1 MSTWELSGSW
11 TYRSFNPTFVF
22 EVGEQVH
29 VSDGPFSSFNATVEE
44 VDNTRLRLKVAV
56 SIFGRSTPI
65 ELEYSQVQKI

>member
-1 MSTWELSGSW
+1 MQERIEWPKPLVS
-11 TYRSFNPTFVF
+11 F

-29 VSDGPFSSFNATVEE
+29 VSNAPFSSFNATVEE